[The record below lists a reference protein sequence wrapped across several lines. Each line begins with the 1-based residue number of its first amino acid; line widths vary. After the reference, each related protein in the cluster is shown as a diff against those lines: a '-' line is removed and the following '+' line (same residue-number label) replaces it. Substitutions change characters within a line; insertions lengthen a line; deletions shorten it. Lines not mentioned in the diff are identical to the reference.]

1 MAGRFGF
8 RYVVMTQE
16 ERWMQRYE
24 EMVGFVESNKRR
36 PSKYVPEERNQ
47 WNWLRHNQKMLSQ
60 GLLKPERVELFGKLL
75 DLCERYRRVNQYG

>member
-1 MAGRFGF
+1 
-8 RYVVMTQE
+8 MTQD
-16 ERWMQRYE
+16 ERLMQRCD
-24 EMVGFVESNKRR
+24 EMVEFVECNKRR

-75 DLCERYRRVNQYG
+75 DLCEEYRRVNRWV

>member
-1 MAGRFGF
+1 
-8 RYVVMTQE
+8 MTQE
-16 ERWMQRYE
+16 ERWRQRYD
-24 EMVGFVESNKRR
+24 EMVKFVESNKRR

-75 DLCERYRRVNQYG
+75 DLCERYKHVNQWG